1 MLLLGQY
8 IKAAEQLLA
17 EDRKTLVTGILF
29 NSFSRRSFDFRD
41 KFKVLKAHQE
51 ALEPSDL

>member
-29 NSFSRRSFDFRD
+29 ISFSRRSFDFRD
-41 KFKVLKAHQE
+41 KFKLFKSSRKG
-51 ALEPSDL
+51 P